1 MIWYYILCGLAALC
15 AFGSAIVT
23 FKRKNHMALVTGI
36 MFMGACAVNLTYLL
50 RIGAKTYFTASL
62 STSAYFVCLDLL
74 ILSMLY
80 YMVKFT
86 QIRIVKARTRKV
98 LLLSAGFMIFVDS
111 VVLIINVFHELI
123 LRYQYHA
130 DSVYAIQYM
139 YEMEPGFYL
148 HLVLVYL
155 LVAVM
160 FFLLLYKTF
169 SIPKIYRGRY
179 MNTFLALCGIGLLTI
194 LYMTGRLQISMDVSV
209 LVYGAVC
216 PLVYRNTFDYSSKG
230 MLNTTRKM
238 ILEYMGTPMILF
250 DYEGHVADTNK
261 DMRDLFPVLN
271 NQETRLS
278 LLDFLQ
284 IGAFVE
290 LRNTNTD
297 QGFEWENPGTV
308 GARMYNCSFTCL
320 KDEKERIIGHL
331 LIMRNMETERD
342 MLTQLYSKNSFYSEM
357 DKLLTKDVYP
367 VTIVVCNA
375 NGIGLVNDVF
385 GWKKGNE
392 LLRQAADL
400 LRDNLPQTAVLAR
413 LADGDMVAALVQTEQ
428 EYAQRLFEN
437 IRDQYQE
444 CNDTGINT
452 DIEYGIAV
460 IRDASMSME
469 DALREASESMRTKK
483 LMNQSSQK
491 SSLLDSL
498 TQTLTESDYETEEH
512 VERTREMAIRLGRAL
527 RLTDGDLGKLALLA
541 VLHDIGKIAIPHSI
555 LLKPGKL
562 TDAEWEIMKS
572 HTEKGY
578 RIASA
583 SKELQ
588 PIGQY
593 ILHHHERWDG
603 GGYPGG
609 LVGEEI
615 PLLSRI
621 ITVVDSHDVMV
632 HDRPYHKAMSGEAA
646 EEELRRCA
654 GTQFD
659 PNLVEV
665 FLQVL
670 KEEKVS

>member
-15 AFGSAIVT
+15 AFVSAVVT

-36 MFMGACAVNLTYLL
+36 MFMSACAVNLTYLS
-50 RIGAKTYFTASL
+50 RIGAKTYFAASL
-62 STSAYFVCLDLL
+62 STSAYFVCLD
-74 ILSMLY
+74 ILTMFMVF
-80 YMVKFT
+80 YMVEFT
-86 QIRIVKARTRKV
+86 QIRIVTARTRKFFV
-98 LLLSAGFMIFVDS
+98 YTAAFLIFVDS
-111 VVLIINVFHELI
+111 VILIVNVFHELI
-123 LRYQYHA
+123 LRYQYHT
-130 DSVYAIQYM
+130 DTIYAIKYM
-139 YEMEPGFYL
+139 YESKPGFSL
-148 HLVLVYL
+148 HLALVYL

-160 FFLLLYKTF
+160 FFVLLYKTF

-179 MNTFLALCGIGLLTI
+179 MNTFFALCVIGILTI
-194 LYMTGRLQISMDVSV
+194 LYMAGWLQIAIDVSV
-209 LVYGAVC
+209 PIYGLVC

-230 MLNTTRKM
+230 MLNSTRKM

-250 DYEGHVADTNK
+250 DYEGYVADTNK
-261 DMRDLFPVLN
+261 DMRDLFPALN
-271 NQETRLS
+271 NQEARLS

-297 QGFEWENPGTV
+297 QNFEWENPGTV
-308 GARMYNCSFTCL
+308 GARMYSCNFTCL
-320 KDEKERIIGHL
+320 KDEKGRIIGHL
-331 LIMRNMETERD
+331 LIMKNMETERD

-367 VTIVVCNA
+367 VTMVVCNA

-385 GWKKGNE
+385 GWKKGNQ

-413 LADGDMVAALVQTEQ
+413 LADGDMAAALVQTEQ
-428 EYAQRLFEN
+428 EYAGRLFEN
-437 IRDQYQE
+437 IREQYQE
-444 CNDTGINT
+444 SNDTGINT

-460 IRDASMSME
+460 IRDASMSVE

-527 RLTDGDLGKLALLA
+527 RLTDGELGKLALLA

-578 RIASA
+578 RIAAA

-670 KEEKVS
+670 REDKVS